1 MTCTL
6 MRYPAHEMQ
15 REVHAHEMHAREVH
29 AYEMHAHR
37 VQAHETHPR
46 EMHAHKMNAPIRC
59 TCMKRTLMRY
69 ISYEI
74 HVSALAAARLME
86 RP

>member
-6 MRYPAHEMQ
+6 MKYPPMRCTPVRCMSMRCALIGYRPMRHMPV
-15 REVHAHEMHAREVH
+15 RCTPIRCIL
-29 AYEMHAHR
+29 YEIH
-37 VQAHETHPR
+37 
-46 EMHAHKMNAPIRC
+46 APIRC
-59 TCMKRTLMRY
+59 TRMKRTLMRY
-69 ISYEI
+69 ISCEI